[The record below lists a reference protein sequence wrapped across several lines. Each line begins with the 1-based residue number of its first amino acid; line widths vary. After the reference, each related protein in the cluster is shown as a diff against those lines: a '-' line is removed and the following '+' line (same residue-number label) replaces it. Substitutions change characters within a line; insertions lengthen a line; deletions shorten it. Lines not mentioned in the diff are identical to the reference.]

1 MPNLW
6 GPFQMFGK
14 CRWTRNRC
22 QSPRV
27 GGPAGGLRRTPGP
40 PSLCCNTGGRPLM
53 YLFLLCCNC
62 HCRGL
67 DNKAWGGQTEG
78 RKGSP
83 THQSSTLLY
92 FSTNIFAIKIA
103 QTVTEV
109 PRKSER
115 TNRIS
120 SGPLVQNVQCVFQRF
135 FV

>member
-1 MPNLW
+1 
-6 GPFQMFGK
+6 
-14 CRWTRNRC
+14 
-22 QSPRV
+22 
-27 GGPAGGLRRTPGP
+27 
-40 PSLCCNTGGRPLM
+40 M

-83 THQSSTLLY
+83 AHQSSTLLY

-120 SGPLVQNVQCVFQRF
+120 SGPLVQNDFVFMFSCRRYFCVIRKMGHG
-135 FV
+135 VVT

>member
-1 MPNLW
+1 
-6 GPFQMFGK
+6 
-14 CRWTRNRC
+14 
-22 QSPRV
+22 
-27 GGPAGGLRRTPGP
+27 
-40 PSLCCNTGGRPLM
+40 M

-135 FV
+135 LYDFVFMFSCIRYFCVIRKMGHGVVT